1 MEAGDSKEP
10 GDQTQDDGV
19 LQNAVQGKKT
29 AWAQIVG
36 PYVPKTTA
44 EGLNLK
50 AS

>member
-1 MEAGDSKEP
+1 MEVGDSKEP
-10 GDQTQDDGV
+10 GDQTRDNGV
-19 LQNAVQGKKT
+19 LQIAVRGKTT

-36 PYVPKTTA
+36 PYVPEMTA